1 MKLNLFRPLCF
12 FDLETTGINIT
23 NDRIVEIGILKI
35 FPDGKTKEMNK
46 LVNPEMTIPKEASDI
61 HGITNDKVDSMP
73 TFKQISKEIYSFI
86 EESDLAGFNSDRFD
100 IPLLVEEFLRAE
112 IDFNFKKMLTI
123 DVQTIF
129 HKMEQRTL
137 SAALKFYC
145 KRENEKAHSAMND
158 TRATY
163 NVLMAQLEKYSDLEP
178 NVKFL
183 NQFSSRNKSADYAGF
198 IIFNDI
204 ERECFG
210 FGKYKGKEVEEVLK
224 QDPGYFGWILNS
236 DFPRFTKKILTE
248 IRLRNLNTK

>member
-145 KRENEKAHSAMND
+145 KRGNEKAHSAMND

>member
-35 FPDGKTKEMNK
+35 FPDGKTKEINK
-46 LVNPEMTIPKEASDI
+46 LVNPERTIPKEVSDI

-73 TFKQISKEIYSFI
+73 TFKQISNEIYSFI
-86 EESDLAGFNSDRFD
+86 KDSDLAGFNSDRFD

-112 IDFNFKKMLTI
+112 IDFNFKKILTI

-145 KRENEKAHSAMND
+145 KSENEKAHSAMND

-163 NVLMAQLEKYSDLEP
+163 DVLMAQLEKYSDLEP

-183 NQFSSRNKSADYAGF
+183 NEFSSRKKSADYAGF

-204 ERECFG
+204 EKECFG

-224 QDPGYFGWILNS
+224 QDPGYFGWVLKS

>member
-1 MKLNLFRPLCF
+1 MKLNLVRPLCF

-35 FPDGKTKEMNK
+35 FPDGKKKEMNT
-46 LVNPEMTIPKEASDI
+46 LVNPEMTIPKQASDI

-112 IDFNFKKMLTI
+112 IEFNFKKMLTI

-183 NQFSSRNKSADYAGF
+183 NEFSSRNKSADYAGF

-224 QDPGYFGWILNS
+224 QDPGYFGWVLKS

-248 IRLRNLNTK
+248 IRLRTLNTK

>member
-86 EESDLAGFNSDRFD
+86 EECDLAGFNSDRFD

-112 IDFNFKKMLTI
+112 IEFNFKKMLTI

-129 HKMEQRTL
+129 HKMEKRTL

-158 TRATY
+158 TKATY
-163 NVLMAQLEKYSDLEP
+163 DVLMAQLEKYSDLEP

-183 NQFSSRNKSADYAGF
+183 NEFSSRNKSADYAGF

-224 QDPGYFGWILNS
+224 QDPGYFGWVLKS

-248 IRLRNLNTK
+248 IRLRTLNTK

>member
-224 QDPGYFGWILNS
+224 QDPGYFGWVLNS
-236 DFPRFTKKILTE
+236 DFPKFTKKILTE

>member
-112 IDFNFKKMLTI
+112 VDFNFKKMLTI

-183 NQFSSRNKSADYAGF
+183 NEFSSRNKSADYAGF

-224 QDPGYFGWILNS
+224 QDPGYFGWVLKS

>member
-35 FPDGKTKEMNK
+35 FPDGKTKEINK
-46 LVNPEMTIPKEASDI
+46 LVNPERTIPKEVSDI
-61 HGITNDKVDSMP
+61 HGITNDRVDSMP

-86 EESDLAGFNSDRFD
+86 KDSDLAGFNSDRFD

-112 IDFNFKKMLTI
+112 IDFNFKKILTI

-145 KRENEKAHSAMND
+145 KSENEKAHSAMND

-163 NVLMAQLEKYSDLEP
+163 DVLMAQLEKYSDLEP

-183 NQFSSRNKSADYAGF
+183 NEFSSRKKSADYAGF

-204 ERECFG
+204 EKECFG

-224 QDPGYFGWILNS
+224 QDPGYFGWVLKS